1 MQDEWSYADRLLGK
15 LLNIFI
21 LYEFNVLQF
30 RLNETTLYCTP
41 LKFAF
46 SCTRMLLVSLSD
58 YANQSTERIWI
69 PMSNYC

>member
-30 RLNETTLYCTP
+30 RLNVQE
-41 LKFAF
+41 
-46 SCTRMLLVSLSD
+46 REVWINLLLAV
-58 YANQSTERIWI
+58 WI
-69 PMSNYC
+69 AMNCDQGENG